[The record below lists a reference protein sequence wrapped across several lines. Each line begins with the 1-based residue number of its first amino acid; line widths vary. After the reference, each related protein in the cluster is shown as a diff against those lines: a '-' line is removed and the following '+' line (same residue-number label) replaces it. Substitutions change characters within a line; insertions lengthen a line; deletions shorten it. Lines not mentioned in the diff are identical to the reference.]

1 MKHCSRREFL
11 RWIAAAG
18 TAGGA
23 GALMAGCP
31 APPAAPYAPVSHTA
45 RVAAVRGRE
54 LRTMVRDILDAF
66 GGMQSLIGSGDRVFI
81 KPNLITVDWLGQ
93 NPVTSGECT
102 KPEIVLAVAEAC
114 LDAGAGEVLIGEGAQ
129 VRRFDWFHIPTI
141 DGTSSLGAGVVELNA
156 RFGSRITLLCL
167 QTDTPAWVDIPTYCG
182 LESLRI
188 PAILTEVDRIISLPV
203 AKSHMMTDVT
213 FTLKNMLGV
222 TNPADYGLGTPSR
235 IGLHFTRTG
244 IHQPF
249 LDIVHA
255 TRPDFGIIDFT
266 LCCEGNGPVVVPGI
280 LSETVDVAERL
291 GDWLL
296 LGSDDLAAADATG
309 ARIMGGHDPFAVKH
323 LKLAYEQGLGQ
334 IQEDHIVL
342 EGATL
347 DELAMPWQRASL
359 ARYLA
364 HKNGGGH
371 GVADADYP
379 PELIAYE
386 YLMGTR

>member
-1 MKHCSRREFL
+1 MRHCSRRQFL

-18 TAGGA
+18 AAGTASP
-23 GALMAGCP
+23 LMCGCP
-31 APPAAPYAPVSHTA
+31 PLPTPPSHPATHTA
-45 RVAAVRGRE
+45 RVAAVRGTD
-54 LRTMVRDILDAF
+54 LRAMVRDILDAF
-66 GGMQSLIGSGDRVFI
+66 GGMRALIAPGDRVFL
-81 KPNLITVDWLGQ
+81 KPNLITVDWIGE

-114 LDAGAGEVLIGEGAQ
+114 LEAEAGEVIIGEGAQ
-129 VRRFDWFHIPTI
+129 VRRFDWFHIPTL
-141 DGTSSLGAGVVELNA
+141 DGAGSLGAGVLELNS
-156 RFGSRITLLCL
+156 RFGGRITLSCL
-167 QTDTPAWVDIPTYCG
+167 QTDTAAWVEIPTYCG

-188 PAILTEVDRIISLPV
+188 PAILTEVDHVFSLPV
-203 AKSHMMTDVT
+203 AKTHMMTDVT

-255 TRPDFGIIDFT
+255 TRPDFGIVDFT

-280 LSETVDVAERL
+280 LSETVDVRERL
-291 GDWLL
+291 GGDWLL
-296 LGSDDLAAADATG
+296 LGGNDLAAVDATG
-309 ARIMGGHDPFAVKH
+309 ARIMGGHDPWAVKH

-334 IQEDHIVL
+334 IEEESILL

-347 DELAMPWQRASL
+347 EELAMPWQRASL

-364 HKNGGGH
+364 KSGH
-371 GVADADYP
+371 VRTSDWDYP
-379 PELIAYE
+379 PELRAYE
-386 YLMGTR
+386 LLHGRL